1 VTVNQISRKKRQYL
15 YIKQNAAALN
25 RIAAFFL
32 STYFPIKSEELT
44 FNKIAPE
51 NTFAIN
57 KMCLY
62 HVTIYS
68 LFILAR
74 CRSPPS
80 NLKFFKFQIG
90 GKDHD

>member
-1 VTVNQISRKKRQYL
+1 MTGKQISRKKKQYL
-15 YIKQNAAALN
+15 YIKQNAVALN

-44 FNKIAPE
+44 FNILAPE
-51 NTFAIN
+51 NTFARN
-57 KMCLY
+57 KVQLY
-62 HVTIYS
+62 YVAIYS
-68 LFILAR
+68 LLILAR